1 MTFRIEKKW
10 RWLVAAG
17 AVFVPGIV
25 SGALSVPFT
34 FKAGDPIRA
43 ADVNANFAA
52 LQSRLDALS
61 ATPST
66 SAVVGTL
73 TVAGLAKA
81 VPLHQFSM
89 SVDVPVALVAGAGQ
103 SLGKPTLSDVSVVR
117 DMDSASPLFDLQ
129 LNNEKVAATA
139 SITLGNVTVNL
150 TNVTIT
156 QVAVSGSG
164 AQPQETINLAYQ
176 KIEWAWQST
185 ADDMKVLDYD
195 RSKAMAGSSATVLN
209 LKLGYY
215 ASGGTPDPTVTAITS
230 FSHSMVVP
238 TATAGSG
245 SGAPKAQHGAFV
257 VRKPVSSQTLDELAV
272 SLTGL
277 AGNTADLQIY
287 DASGAVSNEIKLAGV
302 ALQSLSLSADA
313 SGVSDAVSLDYTQI
327 QWLAGANQAAWD
339 VAKNAAN

>member
-25 SGALSVPFT
+25 SGALSLPFT

-66 SAVVGTL
+66 SSVVGTL

-81 VPLHQFSM
+81 VPLYQFST
-89 SVDVPVALVAGAGQ
+89 SVDVPVALASGAGQ
-103 SLGKPTLSDVSVVR
+103 SVGKPTLSDVSVVR
-117 DMDSASPLFDLQ
+117 DMDGNSPLFDLQ
-129 LNNEKVAATA
+129 LNNQKVAATA
-139 SITLGNVTVNL
+139 SISLGNVTVNL

-156 QVAVSGSG
+156 QVAVSASG
-164 AQPQETINLAYQ
+164 ARPQETLNLAYQ

-195 RSKAMAGSSATVLN
+195 RSKAVVGSSATIIN

-215 ASGGTPDPTVTAITS
+215 ASGGTPDPAVTPITS

-238 TATAGSG
+238 ASAAGSG

-272 SLTGL
+272 ALTGL
-277 AGNTADLQIY
+277 VGNTVDVQVY
-287 DASGAVSNEIKLAGV
+287 DAAGAVSNEIKLGGV
-302 ALQSLSLSADA
+302 ALQSLSLASDA
-313 SGVSDAVSLDYTQI
+313 SGLSDTVSLDYTQI
-327 QWLAGANQAAWD
+327 QWLAGANQAGWD